1 MYSKN
6 NFEAATMT
14 DRDFAARMNFFIRHF
29 YLDDALQLN
38 GTGFSGEIDRV
49 SLFISFD
56 KDINSQTI
64 AEIKSIPTDKESLN
78 NPDILKNSAVR
89 KYLALL
95 EVMAHEHFHLLQILL
110 CPSVNIFYKASRKL
124 AVLRTHVFNG
134 ILRHKIERTASDNN
148 LFDFVFRFPDSER
161 DFIMQ
166 CLTQSR
172 METLI
177 AYNFFRYEDDPAA
190 LNIVDLCEGA
200 AMAFQKTASIADY
213 RENID
218 IDKELSDKRYFGAWQ
233 YYKAQG
239 GSIRE
244 VFFLLAHLVL
254 KYGCLD
260 DGNYMGAVPT
270 PQKLFTELCA
280 NIDRYEAALH
290 SGRFA
295 PFASFSPFT
304 SFAYQGLPD
313 QASDLC
319 ATPEILEVVKSLDEL
334 MWIITKDIRQY
345 DKAHNIY
352 HDIGNDGKIRYEKT
366 FMFAPIQSISEKFS
380 AEFPEY
386 NENYFIAL
394 LIADNTYRER
404 VIASLAKII
413 NTVKT
418 TCATGAPATIATDNE
433 ILCLVDDIDEYIRS
447 EFSFCCSAHKGKKSS
462 KDEIRHCNNKYGLRN
477 RFQQI
482 ADEDLYTLF

>member
-1 MYSKN
+1 
-6 NFEAATMT
+6 MT
-14 DRDFAARMNFFIRHF
+14 DRDFAARMSFFIRHF
-29 YLDDALQLN
+29 YLDDALRLN

-56 KDINSQTI
+56 KNIDLQTI
-64 AEIKSIPTDKESLN
+64 AEIKSIPTDKDSLN
-78 NPDILKNSAVR
+78 NVDILNNPAVL

-110 CPSVNIFYKASRKL
+110 CHSVNTFYKASRKL

-134 ILRHKIERTASDNN
+134 IFRHKIKRIASDNN

-161 DFIMQ
+161 DFLMQ

-177 AYNFFRYEDDPAA
+177 GYNFFRYEDDPSA
-190 LNIVDLCEGA
+190 LNIVDICEGS
-200 AMAFQKTASIADY
+200 AMAFQKIASIADY
-213 RENID
+213 RKN

-233 YYKAQG
+233 HYKAQG
-239 GSIRE
+239 GSLRE
-244 VFFLLAHLVL
+244 VFFLLTHLVL

-260 DGNYMGAVPT
+260 DGDYMGAVPT
-270 PQKLFTELCA
+270 PQKLFSELCV
-280 NIDRYEAALH
+280 NIDRYEMILH
-290 SGRFA
+290 SGCFA
-295 PFASFSPFT
+295 VPFAYP
-304 SFAYQGLPD
+304 GLPD

-319 ATPEILEVVKSLDEL
+319 ATHEKLEIVKRLDVL
-334 MWIITKDIRQY
+334 MWIITRDILQY

-352 HDIGNDGKIRYEKT
+352 HDIGNDGKIRYKKT

-380 AEFPEY
+380 SEFPEY

-404 VIASLAKII
+404 VIASLAEII
-413 NTVKT
+413 NTIET
-418 TCATGAPATIATDNE
+418 ICATGAQAIISTDNE
-433 ILCLVDDIDEYIRS
+433 ILCLIDDVDEYIRS
-447 EFSFCCSAHKGKKSS
+447 DFSFCCSGHNGKRSS
-462 KDEIRHCNNKYGLRN
+462 KYEISQCNNKHGLRS
-477 RFQQI
+477 RFHQI
-482 ADEDLYTLF
+482 VGEDLYTLF